1 MRIGHGYDVHRLT
14 EGRKLTPQQMA
25 VGVMGISLEQLINE
39 ILENR
44 DGRFDCLFKNNK
56 EESQ

>member
-1 MRIGHGYDVHRLT
+1 MNEFLVA

>member
-1 MRIGHGYDVHRLT
+1 MNEFLVA

-44 DGRFDCLFKNNK
+44 DGQFDCLFKNNK

>member
-1 MRIGHGYDVHRLT
+1 MNEFLVT

-44 DGRFDCLFKNNK
+44 GGRFDCLFKNNK